1 MKRFFSFFQME
12 RIFSYAWREKRGIG
26 SDKEQNVRHIFFYFN
41 FFRKARCC
49 NLLKEYMLTNDE
61 GLQRRHKI
69 DTTLQVHFFGPKGNK
84 DLHYE
89 GFYKFMDDLQTEVL
103 ELEFNEFSKGK
114 PAISEI
120 DFATILLRYTYLDV
134 DDHDKYLDRLLDR
147 VEEKGITFKEFRD
160 FCQFLNNLED
170 FSIAMRMY
178 TLADRAI
185 SKG

>member
-1 MKRFFSFFQME
+1 
-12 RIFSYAWREKRGIG
+12 
-26 SDKEQNVRHIFFYFN
+26 
-41 FFRKARCC
+41 
-49 NLLKEYMLTNDE
+49 MLTNDE